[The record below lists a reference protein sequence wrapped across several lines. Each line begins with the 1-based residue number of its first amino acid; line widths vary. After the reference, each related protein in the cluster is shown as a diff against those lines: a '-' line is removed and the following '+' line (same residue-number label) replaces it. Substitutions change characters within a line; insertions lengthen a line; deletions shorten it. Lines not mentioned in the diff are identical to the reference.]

1 MNGPFHWGELFHPT
15 CRGYFTLCIIGWSL
29 WKDNSFES
37 NSFQTADCTGCCCTC
52 PELSALHLF
61 HQSYCLVNCRRLVLT
76 LWDSPHFLQIN
87 QNKQNLPTSTS
98 TRFCSKTFQPSIC
111 GCCKERLLCNITKT
125 SLIKTSFQTPQV
137 SVMTSNIPKKK
148 KEMTNHLPK
157 PGEKKTSKN
166 FNPTV

>member
-1 MNGPFHWGELFHPT
+1 MKNQLYINGVQYITLMNGPFHWGELFHPT

-87 QNKQNLPTSTS
+87 QNKQIFQLQLQPGFVQKHSNLPSAGVARNVSFATSQKQAW
-98 TRFCSKTFQPSIC
+98 SKHHFKP
-111 GCCKERLLCNITKT
+111 
-125 SLIKTSFQTPQV
+125 
-137 SVMTSNIPKKK
+137 PK
-148 KEMTNHLPK
+148 
-157 PGEKKTSKN
+157 
-166 FNPTV
+166 